1 MTKKYNYVDDF
12 DKRYITTYTLKDGGT
27 YTETSYNYPDL
38 ANYICPHCGTYPMK
52 YHKVDLGEWDGW
64 RTEFGCVACMSRYE
78 EGDKNL
84 KPAPI
89 IDFDDIVE
97 VVSTKD
103 VKLVSSNSNIKYT
116 EELLNKTH
124 ASINKCIEINQEIKD
139 STLRFSDIPNIKD
152 YLTIPT
158 TPITD
163 ASLTIVEPSD
173 EIYLGNKCI
182 ICGSHSCEIDNM
194 ICQDCKD
201 AVAFAKRL
209 RNVEK

>member
-1 MTKKYNYVDDF
+1 MAKKYNYVDDF
-12 DKRYITTYTLKDGGT
+12 DKRYLTTYTLKDGEM

-64 RTEFGCVACMSRYE
+64 RTEFGCIACMSRYE
-78 EGDKNL
+78 EGDKSL

-89 IDFDDIVE
+89 RDFDDIVE
-97 VVSTKD
+97 VVSKKD
-103 VKLVSSNSNIKYT
+103 DKPTPRNIKYT

-124 ASINKCIEINQEIKD
+124 ASIDKCIEINREIKD

-152 YLTIPT
+152 YLTIPAA
-158 TPITD
+158 PIGD
-163 ASLTIVEPSD
+163 VSLTTIENNG
-173 EIYLGNKCI
+173 ETYLGNKCI
-182 ICGSHSCEIDNM
+182 ICGNYSCEIDSM
-194 ICQDCKD
+194 ICKDCKD

>member
-1 MTKKYNYVDDF
+1 MAKKYKYVDDF
-12 DKRYITTYTLKDGGT
+12 DKRYLTTYTLKDGEM

-64 RTEFGCVACMSRYE
+64 RTEFGCIACMSRYE
-78 EGDKNL
+78 EGDKSL

-89 IDFDDIVE
+89 RDFDDIVE
-97 VVSTKD
+97 VVSKKDDKPTTRNTK
-103 VKLVSSNSNIKYT
+103 LT
-116 EELLNKTH
+116 EERLNKNH
-124 ASINKCIEINQEIKD
+124 ASIDKCIKINKEINQEKD
-139 STLRFSDIPNIKD
+139 STPSLNDVPNIKD
-152 YLTIPT
+152 YLTMP
-158 TPITD
+158 
-163 ASLTIVEPSD
+163 SGNSTIVASGG
-173 EIYLGNKCI
+173 IYLGNKCI
-182 ICGSHSCEIDNM
+182 ICGSHSCEIDSM

>member
-12 DKRYITTYTLKDGGT
+12 DKRYITTYTLKDGGK

-38 ANYICPHCGTYPMK
+38 ANYICPRCGTYPMK

-64 RTEFGCVACMSRYE
+64 RTEFGCIACMSRYE
-78 EGDKNL
+78 EGDKSL

-89 IDFDDIVE
+89 RDFDDIVE
-97 VVSTKD
+97 VVSKKD
-103 VKLVSSNSNIKYT
+103 DKPTPRNIKYT

-124 ASINKCIEINQEIKD
+124 ASIDKCIKINQDIKD

-152 YLTIPT
+152 FITIPAGS
-158 TPITD
+158 ISD
-163 ASLTIVEPSD
+163 ASLTIIEPSG
-173 EIYLGNKCI
+173 ETYLGNKCI
-182 ICGSHSCEIDNM
+182 ICGSHSCEIDSM
-194 ICQDCKD
+194 ICKDCKD
-201 AVAFAKRL
+201 VVAFAKRL